1 MPLLNPTNT
10 EKMLLLPLNKA
21 CPLNSV
27 VVEIRSISDRN
38 ATNSWSKYD
47 RSVVPTV
54 PPAAWVANSRIRPNK
69 LPMDAAPPSAVCVK
83 LMPSPAFRVA

>member
-1 MPLLNPTNT
+1 
-10 EKMLLLPLNKA
+10 
-21 CPLNSV
+21 LNSV

-69 LPMDAAPPSAVCVK
+69 LPMDAAAPSAVCVK